1 MKKRIMSLRIPQRLC
16 FVCTLSLVFF
26 FIFSCSDNDKNKDE
40 LGDPY
45 DPSQPVKITTFYPD
59 SGGMATDVI
68 IEGSNF
74 GTDPKAIKVY
84 YNKKQAAVVSVQGDK
99 LYAITPRLPGDTCV
113 ISVVIGK
120 DSLCFDKT
128 FEYHTVTR
136 VTTIAG
142 NPAVNEQKDG
152 TLITA
157 GFFDPRSVAID
168 AEDNIF
174 VCEFSEKPALRR
186 INMEKNEVTT
196 IKNSSWVGGSPNAP
210 AVDANGKVV
219 IIPMDA
225 GKTFY
230 EFDPERLWDGKKF
243 EIMRA
248 DDSKPFNSQW
258 KHGVASC
265 QVDKMMYYRSY
276 AGELIKFDPVNKKAW
291 LVAES
296 VQSGA
301 DGWQVFNPLHPEL
314 LYLSFREYRYIGIYN
329 IKTNEYKPYAG
340 YGQTVG
346 HQDGDVKDA
355 IFGEIQQICFDLEG
369 NLFIADKGNHCIR
382 KISPEGVVSTVVGLP
397 GKKGFKDG
405 DPDVAMFNG
414 PTGVA
419 VDSEGTIY
427 IADRDN
433 NCIRKLSIE

>member
-1 MKKRIMSLRIPQRLC
+1 MENKASITFSKKAC
-16 FVCTLSLVFF
+16 FVGVISLLIA
-26 FIFSCSDNDKNKDE
+26 FIFGCSDDKDS
-40 LGDPY
+40 GRSGGAPY
-45 DPSQPVKITTFYPD
+45 DPSKPVKISTFYPD

-68 IEGSNF
+68 IEGENF
-74 GTDPKAIKVY
+74 GTDPSQVQVF
-84 YNKKQAAVVSVQGDK
+84 YNKKQAAVINAQGDK
-99 LYAITPRLPGDTCV
+99 LYVITPRLPGDTCYITV
-113 ISVVIGK
+113 IVGK
-120 DSLCFDKT
+120 DTLVFDNAFQYT
-128 FEYHTVTR
+128 SVTR

-142 NPAVNEQKDG
+142 NPDVNEEIDG
-152 TLITA
+152 TLLSA
-157 GFFDPRSVAID
+157 GFYDPRYVAID

-174 VCEFSEKPALRR
+174 VCEFSDHPALRR

-196 IKNSSWVGGSPNAP
+196 IKNANWVGGSPNAP
-210 AVDANGKVV
+210 AVDADGKVV
-219 IIPMDA
+219 LIPMDA

-243 EIMRA
+243 EIMLA
-248 DDSKPFNSQW
+248 EDSKPFTSQW

-265 QVDKMMYYRSY
+265 QIDRMMYYRSY
-276 AGELIKFDPVNKKAW
+276 AGELIKFDPNTKKAW
-291 LVAES
+291 LVAEN
-296 VQSGA
+296 VQPGA
-301 DGWQVFNPLHPEL
+301 DGWQVFHPQHPEL

-329 IKTNEYKPYAG
+329 ILTNEYTTYAG
-340 YGQTVG
+340 YGQTTG

-355 IFGEIQQICFDLEG
+355 IFGEIQQICFDHDG
-369 NLFIADKGNHCIR
+369 NLFVADKGNHCIR

-397 GKKGFKDG
+397 GKSGYKDG
-405 DPDVAMFNG
+405 DPEVAMFNG